1 MDGVCSSSLRSGVH
15 CRREPNCGGIAVSS
29 GMDGVDGAVG
39 APIVLLD
46 PANQEG
52 GAIGQRYAKG
62 KEESLMKMLKP
73 VLEKYGV
80 K

>member
-1 MDGVCSSSLRSGVH
+1 
-15 CRREPNCGGIAVSS
+15 
-29 GMDGVDGAVG
+29 MDGVDGAVG